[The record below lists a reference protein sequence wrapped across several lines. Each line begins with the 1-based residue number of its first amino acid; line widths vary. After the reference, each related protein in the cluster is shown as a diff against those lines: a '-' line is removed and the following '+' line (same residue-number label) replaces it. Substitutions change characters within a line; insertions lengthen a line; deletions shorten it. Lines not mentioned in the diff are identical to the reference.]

1 MNRLIK
7 ANTGTT
13 TTYKYDGSNL
23 RVEKISGLKTTKYYY
38 DGQNIINETKN
49 NQFSARNIRG
59 INLIARE
66 DKQGTK
72 AYYIYN
78 GHQDVV
84 NLILPNGEII
94 NTYEYDIYGKEKK
107 AEEEEEAIT
116 NPYRYAG
123 QYYDKET
130 GLYYL
135 KSRYYDPY
143 IARFITEDTYKGDIK
158 NPLSLNLYTYCKGN
172 PI

>member
-1 MNRLIK
+1 MLLTH
-7 ANTGTT
+7 A
-13 TTYKYDGSNL
+13 
-23 RVEKISGLKTTKYYY
+23 ISYFFVLVF
-38 DGQNIINETKN
+38 INETKKETHTTYIIGK
-49 NQFSARNIRG
+49 NIT
-59 INLIARE
+59 E
-66 DKQGTK
+66 KQEKVEET

-78 GHQDVV
+78 RYQNVV

-94 NTYEYDIYGKEKK
+94 NTYDYDIYGKEKEVK
-107 AEEEEEAIT
+107 EGSIT

-123 QYYDKET
+123 EYYDEET